1 MFSAARILRTL
12 AYSCVHCYFH
22 LCLLSAMSRSI
33 LIVVLLLLVQGV
45 VGILGFGGYSTSSQN
60 LSRHYDHR
68 GVGGSGDDEQDFR
81 SPCRET
87 GN

>member
-1 MFSAARILRTL
+1 M
-12 AYSCVHCYFH
+12 
-22 LCLLSAMSRSI
+22 
-33 LIVVLLLLVQGV
+33 LLLLVQGV

-81 SPCRET
+81 SPCRQT